1 MESQRPKQRVVI
13 AGGGTAG
20 WVTAAALSSQIGK
33 LIDITLVESDQIGA
47 IGVGEATIPTH
58 CSFHHTIGVDEA
70 EFMRATGATFK
81 LGISF
86 ENWGALGDKYI
97 HAFGK
102 IDKSTW
108 MADFHHLWMQ
118 AKSEGYGGELDDYC
132 LELRAAEAGKFA
144 ITNSPK
150 VNYAYHLDASLYAKF
165 LRKHSEARGVKRIEG
180 MFVDVRKNSET
191 GYIESLVMESGE
203 EIPGDLFIDC
213 SGFRASL
220 IEKAMGVEFE
230 DWSHWLPMNSAV
242 AVQTKSH
249 GKIMPYTRSIAR
261 QAGWQWRIPLQ
272 HRVGNGHVYCTDY
285 LSDDEAHQTLVDN
298 IDGEMLFDPRIIRFK
313 TGRRKKM
320 WEKNCIALG
329 LSSGFLEPLE
339 STSIHLFQMAAVRLI
354 QMFPFEG
361 ISPAL
366 TNYYNRIADEEF
378 LGIRDF
384 IILHYIATQRDDT
397 AFWRDRQTLDIP
409 DSLKERLALYKENSF
424 LYQGE
429 ADIFRV
435 DSWLQVL
442 RGQGIFSENYHHAGQ
457 LMHPE
462 KLRANLDGLKAQI
475 RAAVDQLPSHEDFIA
490 QYCAAE
496 DT

>member
-102 IDKSTW
+102 IGKSTW

-242 AVQTKSH
+242 AVQTTSH

-272 HRVGNGHVYCTDY
+272 HRNGNGLVYSSAHYTDEQAAD
-285 LSDDEAHQTLVDN
+285 LLLANLDRKALA
-298 IDGEMLFDPRIIRFK
+298 DPKFLRFK
-313 TGRRKKM
+313 TGRRRQQ
-320 WEKNCIALG
+320 WQRNVVAVG

-339 STSIHLFQMAAVRLI
+339 STSIHLIQSAVVRLI
-354 QMFPFEG
+354 
-361 ISPAL
+361 
-366 TNYYNRIADEEF
+366 
-378 LGIRDF
+378 
-384 IILHYIATQRDDT
+384 
-397 AFWRDRQTLDIP
+397 
-409 DSLKERLALYKENSF
+409 
-424 LYQGE
+424 
-429 ADIFRV
+429 
-435 DSWLQVL
+435 
-442 RGQGIFSENYHHAGQ
+442 
-457 LMHPE
+457 
-462 KLRANLDGLKAQI
+462 
-475 RAAVDQLPSHEDFIA
+475 
-490 QYCAAE
+490 
-496 DT
+496 